1 MANIKKDTT
10 ITSVNIVKRREK
22 FTGLNFDSDSNS
34 ITINYDLWVLDGAG
48 NEVYKYGQA
57 IITIPQSR
65 FSETL
70 IATFITAGTNLIIS
84 ELP

>member
-10 ITSVNIVKRREK
+10 VATVSIVKRREK
-22 FTGLNFDSDSNS
+22 FTGLNFDSDSNTIS
-34 ITINYDLWVLDGAG
+34 INYDILALDGSN

-57 IITIPQSR
+57 TITIPQSR
-65 FSETL
+65 FNEPLVAS
-70 IATFITAGTNLIIS
+70 FITAGTNLITS